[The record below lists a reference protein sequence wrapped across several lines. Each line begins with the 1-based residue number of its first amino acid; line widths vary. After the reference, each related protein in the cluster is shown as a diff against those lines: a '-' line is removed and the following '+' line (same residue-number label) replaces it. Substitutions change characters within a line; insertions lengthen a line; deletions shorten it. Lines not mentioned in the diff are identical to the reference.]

1 MHIRALFISVLFIFV
16 ACKKD
21 PIQYSF
27 EGNVTSSVDQLGLE
41 DVEVKAYQLP
51 FQNSVAT
58 SNFELMAETLTDI
71 NGDYKLVFEREKA
84 TEFKLEFSRPG
95 FFFQEIPLGAADVSS
110 EDVNLV
116 NTQLDAKSWV
126 KFDILNLSPANQS
139 DELQL
144 ILYEYRKGCE
154 GCATQDYNYFNGIL
168 DTSITYLTTAGSY
181 FRFTYVDVES
191 GFSTTDSLH
200 LTPFDTLT
208 YSINY

>member
-1 MHIRALFISVLFIFV
+1 MRAIFISILFTIV

-41 DVEVKAYQLP
+41 DVEVKAFQLP

-71 NGDYKLVFEREKA
+71 NGDYSLIFEREKA
-84 TEFKLEFSRPG
+84 TEFKLEFSRAG
-95 FFFQEIPLGAADVSS
+95 FFFQEVPLSAADVSS
-110 EDVNLV
+110 EDVNVV
-116 NTQLDAKSWV
+116 NAQMDAKSWV
-126 KFDILNLSPANQS
+126 RFNITNLSPANQS

-154 GCATQDYNYFNGIL
+154 GCATKDYNYFTGVL

-181 FRFTYVDVES
+181 FKFTYVDVES
-191 GFSTTDSLH
+191 GFSTTDSLY
-200 LTPFDTLT
+200 LTAFDTVN